1 MPKKKHPSPKKVSRK
16 YPDYCKRDATLDG
29 CLMIRE
35 EVKRTSG
42 KVRKVYF
49 FTHIDFPDDELYIC
63 KGFVRITKE
72 GGNEGLFEVAVE
84 HNEESMEG
92 REIPQLTGDVSEDVA
107 RFLSDGFVVDDDNLP
122 APENVPNNAIPHS
135 QDVSFED
142 WDSATHCNRTSI
154 FGRNETLPTLV
165 NGPSGSDVLEWF
177 LFFLPWNFIV
187 STITCPVFVYCPR
200 KPHPKGN
207 EYHTIADMGQP
218 FPNQQQIK
226 RLECLAKEQ

>member
-1 MPKKKHPSPKKVSRK
+1 MVLAVGFFLLLAQKMARTKLRPGVGCEFTCLKRNIHPQKKVSRK
-16 YPDYCKRDATLDG
+16 YPDYCKRDAALDG

-35 EVKRTSG
+35 GVKRTSG

-72 GGNEGLFEVAVE
+72 GGNEGLFEIAVE
-84 HNEESMEG
+84 HNEESVEG

-142 WDSATHCNRTSI
+142 WDNATHCNRTCI
-154 FGRNETLPTLV
+154 FGRKETLPTLV

-177 LFFLPWNFIV
+177 LFFLPWN
-187 STITCPVFVYCPR
+187 Y
-200 KPHPKGN
+200 
-207 EYHTIADMGQP
+207 
-218 FPNQQQIK
+218 
-226 RLECLAKEQ
+226 